1 MSTIRLNLTL
11 LPPTARRS
19 SLLVLRDLS
28 AISSFIATQQ
38 WVREWGEFAFPDPAQ
53 VIKVRILDRRLP
65 NLEVLVAGCGFVK
78 LANGA
83 VARRIIVVRCFQS
96 ELAPTRTGLE
106 KLVGSYLAQLAGQTE
121 AGHFWG
127 TEFEDGKEEEEQ
139 SQ

>member
-1 MSTIRLNLTL
+1 
-11 LPPTARRS
+11 
-19 SLLVLRDLS
+19 LRDLS

-53 VIKVRILDRRLP
+53 VIKVRILDRRQP

-83 VARRIIVVRCFQS
+83 VARRILVVRCFQS

>member
-1 MSTIRLNLTL
+1 MSTIRLDLTL

-53 VIKVRILDRRLP
+53 VTKVGIFDRLLP
-65 NLEVLVAGCGFVK
+65 NLEIVVAGCGFVK

-83 VARRIIVVRCFQS
+83 VARRILVVRCLQS
-96 ELAPTRTGLE
+96 ELALTRNGLE
-106 KLVGSYLAQLAGQTE
+106 ELVGSYLTQLAGQTE
-121 AGHFWG
+121 AGPFWG
-127 TEFEDGKEEEEQ
+127 TEFEDGEEEKEQ

>member
-53 VIKVRILDRRLP
+53 R
-65 NLEVLVAGCGFVK
+65 
-78 LANGA
+78 
-83 VARRIIVVRCFQS
+83 QS
-96 ELAPTRTGLE
+96 I
-106 KLVGSYLAQLAGQTE
+106 
-121 AGHFWG
+121 
-127 TEFEDGKEEEEQ
+127 
-139 SQ
+139 

>member
-53 VIKVRILDRRLP
+53 LIKVRVLDRLLP
-65 NLEVLVAGCGFVK
+65 NLEMLVAGCGFVK

-83 VARRIIVVRCFQS
+83 VARRILVVRCFQF
-96 ELAPTRTGLE
+96 ELAQTRTGLE
-106 KLVGSYLAQLAGQTE
+106 KLVGSYLEQLVGQTE
-121 AGHFWG
+121 AGHSWW
-127 TEFEDGKEEEEQ
+127 TEVKDGDQEMEQ